1 MDFDDV
7 ALCYLFMQAGGGD
20 EKEKT
25 AEFNELEKVVKLPDW
40 ESDRL
45 SEFKK
50 EFKKK
55 EVAQKKISEML
66 PEYAERYASSSSF
79 SSLMKEYGIG
89 SNDEGE
95 ERGLT
100 VLWWFIRL
108 SYASEKRSEFD
119 DTFIQSFASKM
130 KIDESYV
137 QEMKDT
143 KESFLLIEKKPQWAE
158 SENLSDSEMAEINRQ
173 CKEDKDVLNDS
184 IYDLVY
190 LG

>member
-1 MDFDDV
+1 MKISSIV
-7 ALCYLFMQAGGGD
+7 
-20 EKEKT
+20 KNHV
-25 AEFNELEKVVKLPDW
+25 NELIALAVFLVGSTLGMLGLIQRVPLIIGILGIVFLA
-40 ESDRL
+40 SGM
-45 SEFKK
+45 FY
-50 EFKKK
+50 FC
-55 EVAQKKISEML
+55 IS
-66 PEYAERYASSSSF
+66 Y
-79 SSLMKEYGIG
+79 
-89 SNDEGE
+89 
-95 ERGLT
+95 T
-100 VLWWFIRL
+100 
-108 SYASEKRSEFD
+108 SEKRSEFD

-143 KESFLLIEKKPQWAE
+143 MESFLLIEKKPQWAE